1 MVSSVML
8 EMVCLICLYVFC
20 CFCTT
25 IKQYSALSGVSDLLF
40 VVFLKKKL
48 FILVFVTE
56 MSFVFEVF
64 VLD

>member
-1 MVSSVML
+1 MVTSVML
-8 EMVCLICLYVFC
+8 EMVCLICLYV
-20 CFCTT
+20 FCTT